1 MQTRKT
7 KLLPDPSTNSGFQRW
22 LIVGVIIVNL
32 VIAAIGVRSL
42 SYSRE
47 RTVEQ
52 VQNTT
57 TNLANLLEENI
68 ADSAR
73 RIDLALL
80 SIIDALEHQ
89 ASEGPLKDATV
100 ERLLAIH
107 LARHPEVDA
116 FRLSNP
122 KGEVIFGKGVNRTTP
137 ASYADREFYAL
148 HRANPGQNLIIT
160 EPILG
165 KVSKIWVIAFTRSY
179 RNPDGSFAGVISAAV
194 PVGYFTDLLSTL
206 NLGPHGSVVIRQLDH
221 GLVTRFPPVEG
232 PAGKTGDKKVS
243 AEFKTLLDSGAKTG
257 MFHVLKAPD
266 GYERSYAFHRVR
278 HMPVIVAVGMAPQDY
293 FGVWHD
299 EVVKTALLLGAF
311 FFVSVISTWL
321 IRGFWKRQLTDT
333 AEIDR
338 HRRNLETLVQE
349 RTAELE
355 KAKAA
360 AEAANIAKSAFLA
373 NMSHEIRTPLNAI
386 TGMAHLMKRQGL
398 TPQQTERIDK
408 IHAAGQHL
416 LEIINAVLDLSK
428 IEAGKFALEEVSV
441 SVGTLSA
448 NVLSMLFNQAQA
460 KNIQLRVETESLP
473 HHLLGDPT
481 RLQQALLNYTTNA
494 IKFTEAGTITLRSR
508 LDEDSND
515 SALVRFEV
523 QDTGIGI
530 TPEVAERLFST
541 FEQADNSTTRKY
553 GGTGLGL
560 AITRKLARLMG
571 GDAGVISTPGKG
583 STFWFT
589 ARLRKGAATEAPAL
603 APSPAGSAESTLISH
618 YSGKRILL
626 VEDEMINRE
635 VTLELLKDVQQEVD
649 LAEDGLQAVE
659 LATRND
665 YDLILMDMQM
675 PNLDGLEAT
684 QRIRLLPNRTQ
695 TPIIAMT
702 ANAFAEDKARCF
714 EAGMN
719 DFVTKPVDP
728 DLLFKVLLRWLQQA
742 TSGR

>member
-1 MQTRKT
+1 
-7 KLLPDPSTNSGFQRW
+7 
-22 LIVGVIIVNL
+22 
-32 VIAAIGVRSL
+32 
-42 SYSRE
+42 
-47 RTVEQ
+47 
-52 VQNTT
+52 
-57 TNLANLLEENI
+57 
-68 ADSAR
+68 
-73 RIDLALL
+73 
-80 SIIDALEHQ
+80 
-89 ASEGPLKDATV
+89 
-100 ERLLAIH
+100 
-107 LARHPEVDA
+107 
-116 FRLSNP
+116 
-122 KGEVIFGKGVNRTTP
+122 
-137 ASYADREFYAL
+137 
-148 HRANPGQNLIIT
+148 
-160 EPILG
+160 
-165 KVSKIWVIAFTRSY
+165 
-179 RNPDGSFAGVISAAV
+179 
-194 PVGYFTDLLSTL
+194 
-206 NLGPHGSVVIRQLDH
+206 
-221 GLVTRFPPVEG
+221 
-232 PAGKTGDKKVS
+232 
-243 AEFKTLLDSGAKTG
+243 

-293 FGVWHD
+293 FGAWHD
-299 EVVKTALLLGAF
+299 EVAKTALLLGAF
-311 FFVSVISTWL
+311 FFVSVISAWL
-321 IRGFWKRQLTDT
+321 IRRFLKQHLVDT
-333 AEIDR
+333 ASLRESEVRFRIISSITSDLVYSCQRSADGLFRVNWIGGNAEPVFGYDNATIIARGCWRPFVVEEDHALFASNITGLQPGQTSDAVLRITHRDGSLRYLHSIAQVADDPDTHGQHLLYGAVQDITEQRNAEAELER
-338 HRRNLETLVQE
+338 HRHQLEEMVQE

-386 TGMAHLMKRQGL
+386 TGMAHLMKREGL
-398 TPQQTERIDK
+398 APHQIERLDK
-408 IHAAGQHL
+408 IHVAGQHL

-428 IEAGKFALEEVSV
+428 IEAGKFTLEAVPV
-441 SVGTLSA
+441 SVGTLAA

-460 KNIQLRVETESLP
+460 KKIQLRIETEPLP
-473 HHLLGDPT
+473 HHLRGDPT

-494 IKFTEAGTITLRSR
+494 IKFTAAGTITLRSK
-508 LDEDSND
+508 LEEDTED

-571 GDAGVISTPGKG
+571 GNAGVISSPGVG

-589 ARLRKGAATEAPAL
+589 ARLKKGAATDAPVL

-626 VEDEMINRE
+626 VEDEIINRE
-635 VTLELLKDVQQEVD
+635 VTLELLRDVQQLVD
-649 LAEDGLQAVE
+649 IAEDGLQAVE
-659 LATRND
+659 LTTLNN

-675 PNLDGLEAT
+675 PNMGGVEAT
-684 QRIRLLPNRTQ
+684 QRIRQLPNRIH

-702 ANAFAEDKARCF
+702 ANAFAEDKVLCF

-719 DFVTKPVDP
+719 DFVSKPVDP
-728 DLLFKVLLRWLQQA
+728 DLLFEVLLRWLQQT

>member
-1 MQTRKT
+1 
-7 KLLPDPSTNSGFQRW
+7 
-22 LIVGVIIVNL
+22 
-32 VIAAIGVRSL
+32 
-42 SYSRE
+42 
-47 RTVEQ
+47 
-52 VQNTT
+52 
-57 TNLANLLEENI
+57 
-68 ADSAR
+68 
-73 RIDLALL
+73 
-80 SIIDALEHQ
+80 
-89 ASEGPLKDATV
+89 
-100 ERLLAIH
+100 
-107 LARHPEVDA
+107 
-116 FRLSNP
+116 
-122 KGEVIFGKGVNRTTP
+122 
-137 ASYADREFYAL
+137 
-148 HRANPGQNLIIT
+148 
-160 EPILG
+160 
-165 KVSKIWVIAFTRSY
+165 
-179 RNPDGSFAGVISAAV
+179 
-194 PVGYFTDLLSTL
+194 
-206 NLGPHGSVVIRQLDH
+206 
-221 GLVTRFPPVEG
+221 
-232 PAGKTGDKKVS
+232 
-243 AEFKTLLDSGAKTG
+243 

-293 FGVWHD
+293 FDTWHD
-299 EVVKTALLLGAF
+299 EVLKTSLLLGAF
-311 FFVSVISTWL
+311 FFVSVMSAWL
-321 IRGFWKRQLTDT
+321 IRRFWKRQQAD
-333 AEIDR
+333 AIEIDK
-338 HRRNLETLVQE
+338 HRCHLETLVQE

-386 TGMAHLMKRQGL
+386 TGMAHLMKREGL
-398 TPQQTERIDK
+398 APHQIERLDK
-408 IHAAGQHL
+408 IHVAGQHL

-428 IEAGKFALEEVSV
+428 IEAGKFTIEAVPV
-441 SVGTLSA
+441 SVGTLAA

-460 KNIQLRVETESLP
+460 KKIQLRIETEPLP
-473 HHLLGDPT
+473 HHLRGDPT

-494 IKFTEAGTITLRSR
+494 IKFTAAGTITLRSK
-508 LDEDSND
+508 LEEDTED

-571 GDAGVISTPGKG
+571 GNAGVISSPGVG

-589 ARLRKGAATEAPAL
+589 ARLKKGAATDAPVL

-626 VEDEMINRE
+626 VEDEIINRE
-635 VTLELLKDVQQEVD
+635 VTLELLRDVQQLVD
-649 LAEDGLQAVE
+649 IAEDGLQAVE
-659 LATRND
+659 LTTLNN

-675 PNLDGLEAT
+675 PNMGGVEAT
-684 QRIRLLPNRTQ
+684 QRIRQLPNRIH

-702 ANAFAEDKARCF
+702 ANAFAEDKVLCF

-719 DFVTKPVDP
+719 DFVSKPVDP
-728 DLLFKVLLRWLQQA
+728 DLLFEVLLRWLQQT